1 LDILD
6 KHIEQCFNIFH
17 YFIYYMGGID
27 RLVASALSSEIKKQ
41 LPLDVLKKIER
52 ELFLEHGMSIKLS
65 IEHFHRFSSILRK
78 NSTLDIKKLE
88 KDCMNKTIKVKK
100 KEDKYLATIVNSEL
114 SDLIL
119 ELFGEVET
127 RKIIS
132 SLLEKEYTIPQIL
145 KESKVPKTSGYRKI
159 ENLILNGLI
168 IESGK
173 VLSESKKISKL
184 QCVFHEMKIEIKKEK
199 ITVTGIITEK
209 MFEKSTS
216 MRSIIESLE

>member
-1 LDILD
+1 
-6 KHIEQCFNIFH
+6 
-17 YFIYYMGGID
+17 MSGID
-27 RLVASALSSEIKKQ
+27 RMLATALSCEIKKD
-41 LPLDVLKKIER
+41 LDLEILKHTER

-65 IEHFHRFSSILRK
+65 IEHFNKFTSVLRK
-78 NSTLDIKKLE
+78 NSTMDVKRFE
-88 KDCMNKTIKVKK
+88 KDCINKVVKVKK
-100 KEDKYLATIVNSEL
+100 RDNKFLVTIVDSSL
-114 SDLIL
+114 RDLIL

-132 SLLEKEYTIPQIL
+132 TLLENEYTIPQIL

-159 ENLILNGLI
+159 ENLILHGLI

-184 QCVFHEMKIEIKKEK
+184 QCVFQEIRLEIKKDK
-199 ITVTGIITEK
+199 IGIIGIVNKK

-216 MRSIIESLE
+216 MKSIIESLE

>member
-1 LDILD
+1 
-6 KHIEQCFNIFH
+6 
-17 YFIYYMGGID
+17 MGGID
-27 RLVASALSSEIKKQ
+27 RMIASALSCEIKKD
-41 LPLDVLKKIER
+41 LDLEILKKAER

-65 IEHFHRFSSILRK
+65 IEHFHKFTSVLRK
-78 NSTLDIKKLE
+78 NSSIDVMKFE
-88 KDCMNKTIKVKK
+88 KDCIGKILKVKK
-100 KEDKYLATIVNSEL
+100 RDDKFLVTIVNSNL
-114 SDLIL
+114 RDLIL

-132 SLLEKEYTIPQIL
+132 TLLENEYTIPQIL

-159 ENLILNGLI
+159 ENLILHGLI

-184 QCVFHEMKIEIKKEK
+184 QCVFQEIRLDIKKDK
-199 ITVTGIITEK
+199 IGIIGIVNKK

-216 MRSIIESLE
+216 MRSIIELLE

>member
-1 LDILD
+1 
-6 KHIEQCFNIFH
+6 
-17 YFIYYMGGID
+17 MSGID
-27 RLVASALSSEIKKQ
+27 RLISAALSTEIKKK
-41 LPLDVLKKIER
+41 LGIDMLKKVER

-65 IEHFHRFSSILRK
+65 IEHFQKFTNVLKRNSNFDTIKFEK
-78 NSTLDIKKLE
+78 NSINKIIKIKKRE
-88 KDCMNKTIKVKK
+88 YDYNVI
-100 KEDKYLATIVNSEL
+100 IVDTKL

-119 ELFGEVET
+119 ELFSDSEA

-132 SLLEKEYTIPQIL
+132 SLLENEYTIPQVL

-159 ENLILNGLI
+159 ENLIINGLI

-184 QCVFHEMKIEIKKEK
+184 QCVFQEIKLNIKKEK
-199 ITVTGIITEK
+199 IIVNGIVTKK

-216 MRSIIESLE
+216 MKSILEAFA

>member
-1 LDILD
+1 
-6 KHIEQCFNIFH
+6 
-17 YFIYYMGGID
+17 MAGID
-27 RLVASALSSEIKKQ
+27 RLIATSLSTEIKKSMD
-41 LPLDVLKKIER
+41 LDILKKVER

-65 IEHFHRFSSILRK
+65 VEHFQKFLSVLKK
-78 NSTLDIKKLE
+78 NSNLDVKKFE
-88 KDCMNKTIKVKK
+88 KDCVNKILKVKK
-100 KEDKYLATIVNSEL
+100 REDKYSVTIINTEL

-119 ELFGEVET
+119 ELFGESET

-132 SLLEKEYTIPQIL
+132 SLLENEYTIPQIL

-159 ENLILNGLI
+159 ENLILHGLI

-184 QCVFHEMKIEIKKEK
+184 QCVFQEIKLDIKKEK
-199 ITVTGIITEK
+199 ITVSGSISQK

-216 MRSIIESLE
+216 MKSIIDTFV

>member
-1 LDILD
+1 
-6 KHIEQCFNIFH
+6 
-17 YFIYYMGGID
+17 MGGID
-27 RLVASALSSEIKKQ
+27 RLISDSLSIEIKKK
-41 LPLDVLKKIER
+41 LDIDMLKKVER

-65 IEHFHRFSSILRK
+65 IEHFQKFTSIL
-78 NSTLDIKKLE
+78 KKKSNMDFKKFE
-88 KDCMNKTIKVKK
+88 KDCINKIIKIKK
-100 KEDKYLATIVNSEL
+100 RNDKYIVTIVNTNL

-119 ELFGEVET
+119 ELFSESET

-132 SLLEKEYTIPQIL
+132 SLLENEYTIPQIL

-159 ENLILNGLI
+159 ENLIINGLI

-184 QCVFHEMKIEIKKEK
+184 QCVFQEIKLDIKKEK
-199 ITVTGIITEK
+199 IQVIGILSKK

-216 MRSIIESLE
+216 MKSILEIIE

>member
-1 LDILD
+1 
-6 KHIEQCFNIFH
+6 
-17 YFIYYMGGID
+17 MGGID
-27 RLVASALSSEIKKQ
+27 RMIATALSCEIKKD
-41 LPLDVLKKIER
+41 LDLEILKKTER

-65 IEHFHRFSSILRK
+65 IEHFNKFTSVLRK
-78 NSTLDIKKLE
+78 NSTIDVKKFE
-88 KDCMNKTIKVKK
+88 KDCIGKILKVKK
-100 KEDKYLATIVNSEL
+100 KDDKFLVTIVDSDL
-114 SDLIL
+114 RDLIL

-132 SLLEKEYTIPQIL
+132 TLLENEYTIPQIL

-159 ENLILNGLI
+159 ENLILHGLI

-184 QCVFHEMKIEIKKEK
+184 QCVFQEIRLEIKKDK
-199 ITVTGIITEK
+199 IGIIGVVNKK

-216 MRSIIESLE
+216 MKSIIESLEQN